1 MGTYHS
7 PQALAAA
14 QKRKF
19 DACIKSLKVEHWELG
34 KTMAYEAAMLSSGG
48 TSSAELAR
56 MGHPF
61 GRGRGRRNIMVG
73 AKAFV
78 TTGKNGAKMTMKG
91 GTRHRVNLSGSN
103 AMSAPLLPINV
114 QTGRLLRGWRLMP
127 RQSRAMQVLI
137 LQNVSPES
145 KFVLRPGGTKNMVDR
160 GFWKELKKIWKEENR
175 RTVQRSRY
183 IILREMSA
191 A

>member
-14 QKRKF
+14 QRRKI
-19 DACIKSLKVEHWELG
+19 AATIRSLKIEHWELG
-34 KTMAYEAAMLSSGG
+34 KTMAYEAAMLTSGG
-48 TSSAELAR
+48 IRSDALAR

-61 GRGRGRRNIMVG
+61 GRGKGRKSIRVG
-73 AKAFV
+73 ATPFV
-78 TTGKNGAKMTMKG
+78 TQGKKGAKMTMKG
-91 GTRHRVNLSGSN
+91 GQRHRVNLSGN
-103 AMSAPLLPINV
+103 VAMSAPLLPINV

-127 RQSRAMQVLI
+127 RPSGATQTLI

-145 KFVLRPGGTKNMVDR
+145 KFVLRPGGTRRMVDR
-160 GFWKELKKIWKEENR
+160 GFWKELKKIWVVENR
-175 RTVQRSRY
+175 KTVQRSRY
-183 IILREMSA
+183 IILRDMSA